1 MGRTKPTLFMDQT
14 ILATEADEVPK
25 VFAIIQN
32 ETAKAIAEKYEIPV
46 SLIKQPQVISHG
58 SVLNALLNELPEID
72 FREKGQLESSETIGR
87 KHYII
92 ISNEAIL
99 EVAQSNCWSLCMSE
113 GYVYVFNGAY
123 WKQLTK
129 ESILSFLGKGA
140 LKLGVDE
147 FEAKHYKFRIE
158 LYNQFL
164 STAYL
169 PRPEKKGNE
178 VLINLQ
184 NGSFVITP
192 DRQYLK
198 EFDRNDFITHQLNF
212 AYDPEASAV
221 KFQKYLDEVLPDKTL
236 QMVLAEFIGYVFV
249 KPKTLKLE
257 KALILFGNGANGKSV
272 FFEIIIAMLGPENVC
287 NYSLHSL
294 TNETGY
300 FRARLADKL
309 LNYAS
314 EISPKMDSTFFKQLV
329 SCEPIEARLPYK
341 EPFLISEYAKL
352 MFNTNLLPKEIENN
366 EAFFRRFILI
376 PFSVTIPEERR
387 DPTLAQTIIEEELDG
402 VFNWVLGGL
411 KRILI
416 NKGFT
421 HSDVIDKS
429 IEEYRQQSDTVF
441 MFLEEENFTH
451 DTKKEKPLADL
462 YNLYKEYC
470 SVCGFKGCSRKTF
483 ADRLRSLKYSV
494 IRKSQ
499 GNMVGVSKKS

>member
-1 MGRTKPTLFMDQT
+1 MDQR
-14 ILATEADEVPK
+14 ILASYTDEAHKLYATIKNSSSE
-25 VFAIIQN
+25 
-32 ETAKAIAEKYEIPV
+32 AIAEKYDIPV
-46 SLIKQPQVISHG
+46 ALLKKPNAIPHI
-58 SVLNALLNELPEID
+58 SVLNALLNELAEID
-72 FREKGQLESSETIGR
+72 FREKGQLESSETISR

-92 ISNEAIL
+92 LANEEIL
-99 EVAQSNCWSLCMSE
+99 EVARVNCWSLCMSD
-113 GYVYVFNGAY
+113 GSVYVFNTAY
-123 WKQLTK
+123 WKQLSK
-129 ESILSFLGKGA
+129 ETLLNFLGKGA

-147 FEAKHYKFRIE
+147 FEAKHYKFRVE

-169 PRPEKKGNE
+169 PRPEKSGNE
-178 VLINLQ
+178 VLINLL
-184 NGSFVITP
+184 NGTFVITP
-192 DRQYLK
+192 ERQYLK
-198 EFDRNDFITHQLNF
+198 EFDRNDFMTHQLNF
-212 AYDPEASAV
+212 SYNPEANAV
-221 KFQKYLDEVLPDKTL
+221 KFQKYLDEVLPDKNL
-236 QMVLAEFIGYVFV
+236 QLVLAEFIGYVFV

-341 EPFLISEYAKL
+341 EPTLISDYAKL

-376 PFSVTIPEERR
+376 PFAITIPEERR
-387 DPTLAQTIIEEELDG
+387 DPTLAQTIILEELDG
-402 VFNWVLGGL
+402 VFNWVLEGL
-411 KRILI
+411 KRILV

-421 HSDVIDKS
+421 HSDIIDKS

-441 MFLEEENFTH
+441 LFLEEENFTR
-451 DTKKEKPLADL
+451 DTKKEKPLADM

-470 SVCGFKGCSRKTF
+470 TACGFKGCSRKTF
-483 ADRLRSLKYSV
+483 ADRLRGLNYSV
-494 IRKSQ
+494 IRRSQ

>member
-1 MGRTKPTLFMDQT
+1 
-14 ILATEADEVPK
+14 
-25 VFAIIQN
+25 
-32 ETAKAIAEKYEIPV
+32 
-46 SLIKQPQVISHG
+46 
-58 SVLNALLNELPEID
+58 
-72 FREKGQLESSETIGR
+72 
-87 KHYII
+87 
-92 ISNEAIL
+92 
-99 EVAQSNCWSLCMSE
+99 
-113 GYVYVFNGAY
+113 
-123 WKQLTK
+123 
-129 ESILSFLGKGA
+129 
-140 LKLGVDE
+140 
-147 FEAKHYKFRIE
+147 
-158 LYNQFL
+158 
-164 STAYL
+164 
-169 PRPEKKGNE
+169 
-178 VLINLQ
+178 
-184 NGSFVITP
+184 
-192 DRQYLK
+192 
-198 EFDRNDFITHQLNF
+198 
-212 AYDPEASAV
+212 
-221 KFQKYLDEVLPDKTL
+221 
-236 QMVLAEFIGYVFV
+236 MVLAEFIGYVFV

-272 FFEIIIAMLGPENVC
+272 FFEIIIAMLGSENVC

-376 PFSVTIPEERR
+376 PFSVTIPEEHR
-387 DPTLAQTIIEEELDG
+387 DPTLAQTIIEQELDG
-402 VFNWVLGGL
+402 VFNWVLEGL

-416 NKGFT
+416 KKGFT
-421 HSDVIDKS
+421 HSDVINKS

-441 MFLEEENFTH
+441 MFLEEENYAH

-462 YNLYKEYC
+462 YNFYKEYC

>member
-1 MGRTKPTLFMDQT
+1 MDQETLLTGAEVATKLYAT
-14 ILATEADEVPK
+14 IKNDFNEAL
-25 VFAIIQN
+25 
-32 ETAKAIAEKYEIPV
+32 AEKYEIPV
-46 SLIKQPQVISHG
+46 TLLKQPLLLSHS
-58 SVLNALLNELPEID
+58 SVLNALLNELREID
-72 FREKGQLESSETIGR
+72 FREKGQLESSETITR

-92 ISNEAIL
+92 LANEAIL
-99 EVAQSNCWSLCMSE
+99 EVAQINCWSLCMSE
-113 GYVYVFNGAY
+113 GNVYVYNTAY

-129 ESILSFLGKGA
+129 ESILNFLGKAA
-140 LKLGVDE
+140 LRLGVDE

-184 NGSFVITP
+184 NGSFVISP
-192 DRQYLK
+192 ERQYLK

-212 AYDPEASAV
+212 AYNPEASAD
-221 KFQKYLDEVLPDKTL
+221 KFQKYLDEVLPDKKL
-236 QMVLAEFIGYVFV
+236 QLVLAEFIGYVFV

-376 PFSVTIPEERR
+376 PFGVTIPEEKR
-387 DPTLAQTIIEEELDG
+387 DPTLAQTIIDEELDG
-402 VFNWVLGGL
+402 VFNWVLEGL

-441 MFLEEENFTH
+441 LFLEEENFTH
-451 DTKKEKPLADL
+451 DIKKEKPLADL

-470 SVCGFKGCSRKTF
+470 SACGFKGCSRKTF
-483 ADRLRSLKYSV
+483 AERLRSLKYSV
-494 IRKSQ
+494 IRRSQ
-499 GNMVGVSKKS
+499 GYMVGVAKKS